1 MTGKEKIESILAEL
15 GIKAPTFASNI
26 GVKYQRILDIQNGKT
41 KKISGDVAN
50 AIKLK
55 YPQFD
60 ITWLLTGEGEMLKP
74 KTEPYQSTDGSITLS
89 ADVWKLINI
98 QAESIKI
105 KDQQTAEAIDVIKR
119 QAESLKIKDQQTS
132 EVIELL
138 KDQLKKGESA
148 GNVKSAVG

>member
-1 MTGKEKIESILAEL
+1 MTGKEKVESILAEL
-15 GIKAPTFASNI
+15 EVKAPTFASNI

-60 ITWLLTGEGEMLKP
+60 ITWLLTGEGEMLKT
-74 KTEPYQSTDGSITLS
+74 KEESSQSNDGAVTLP
-89 ADVWKLINI
+89 ADVWGLIKS
-98 QAESIKI
+98 QAESLKS
-105 KDQQTAEAIDVIKR
+105 KDR
-119 QAESLKIKDQQTS
+119 QLDTVLESLKIKDEQTS

-138 KDQLKKGESA
+138 KEQLKKGESV